1 MNRFHCSMHKVEVL
15 TVTLTFDI
23 VTWFLIATHYL
34 VMMIICVKLFLNPTM
49 HNKVMGRTRID
60 SIEAYAQSL
69 SADCDHNLRPSDM
82 ILVRDTSSW
91 HDNHLFQI
99 IFKSHYVQ
107 LSYGPDTILETHTH
121 IHTYTDR

>member
-1 MNRFHCSMHKVEVL
+1 MHKVEVL